1 MSNIRRQNWLLDRR
15 RFLQG
20 VGGVIALPLLDA
32 MRPIG
37 ARAADSAAPRR
48 SVFVYVPNGVNVETW
63 QITKAGADYELSEPL
78 RPLQRHR
85 AVITPISGLH
95 HPKALGVGHVCADSW
110 LTGAR
115 LSQTGE
121 RVHNTISCDQVIA
134 EVTSA
139 HTRFPSLELS
149 LTPGVGRPTNS
160 DTLAFSRDG
169 IPLPAEANPGA
180 IFNRLF
186 GENANGKDAQRA
198 ENRRTRSVLDGV
210 LDDARSLRRSLGAD
224 DLCKLDEYLHSVRD
238 VEKRTERLDAWLDVP
253 KPKVD
258 GAPFLKNVSKS
269 EAGAY
274 YRTIYD
280 LILLALR
287 TDMTRVVTYMSGTES
302 VGLAIPEIGIVQTR
316 HELSHHNGDPG
327 VLASLTKSDR
337 FIVEQFAYFM
347 DQLQAVRE
355 GDETLLDRTMLLLG
369 SGMSHG
375 HGHGNANLPTLFA
388 GGKGLGV
395 KHGQHLDYNLK
406 KIPAYQPNKV
416 VSVCYTPRNN
426 EAHLS
431 SVLLTMIQK
440 MDVKTEQF
448 ADSMGPVSELCA

>member
-1 MSNIRRQNWLLDRR
+1 MSNIRRQNWLIDRR
-15 RFLQG
+15 RFLRG
-20 VGGVIALPLLDA
+20 TGGVIALPLLDA
-32 MRPIG
+32 MSPIG

-63 QITKAGADYELSEPL
+63 QITKAGPDYELSEPL
-78 RPLQRHR
+78 RPLARHR

-95 HPKALGVGHVCADSW
+95 HPKALGVAHACAGSW
-110 LTGAR
+110 LTGAHI
-115 LSQTGE
+115 SQAEE
-121 RVHNTISCDQVIA
+121 RVHNTVSCDQVIA

-149 LTPGVGRPTNS
+149 LTAGVGRPAGS
-160 DTLAFSRDG
+160 DTLAISRDG
-169 IPLPAEANPGA
+169 VPLPADANPG
-180 IFNRLF
+180 IVFNRLF
-186 GENANGKDAQRA
+186 GEHPHGKDAQRA
-198 ENRRTRSVLDGV
+198 ENRRTRSVLDGL
-210 LDDARSLRRSLGAD
+210 LDDARSLRRALGAD
-224 DLCKLDEYLHSVRD
+224 DVCKLDEYLHSVRD
-238 VEKRTERLDAWLDVP
+238 VEKRTERLNAWLEVP
-253 KPKVD
+253 KPKVE
-258 GAPFLKNVSKS
+258 GAAFQKNVPKS

-274 YRTIYD
+274 YRTMYD

-316 HELSHHNGDPG
+316 HELSHHDGDPG

-347 DQLQAVRE
+347 DQLQSVTE

-375 HGHGNANLPTLFA
+375 HGHGNANLPTIFA
-388 GGKGLGV
+388 GGRGLGV

-416 VSVCYTPRNN
+416 VSVCYSPANGDAR
-426 EAHLS
+426 LS
-431 SVLLTMIQK
+431 NLLLTMIQK

-448 ADSMGPVSELCA
+448 ADSLGPVSELCA